1 MNNGLIQ
8 SKKHQIIDCNKF
20 IYYDDKLNLVI
31 KLKYFLK
38 QKNYQYF
45 IEHIFKTIDELILLR
60 ITKLNICTMDTYI
73 DLKDHKLKEIDYDF
87 IKMMIHVLQ
96 EKYPDNLKV
105 IWVTNANI
113 MVKTI
118 YTIIRPFIDK
128 ETRQKIFFLKKNK
141 KNKNK
146 KVINESNLEELLE

>member
-1 MNNGLIQ
+1 MNTGLIH
-8 SKKHQIIDCNKF
+8 KENKRLIDCEKF

-38 QKNYQYF
+38 QKDYQYF
-45 IEHIFKTIDELILLR
+45 IEYIFKIIEELIILR
-60 ITKLNICTMDTYI
+60 KTQLNISTMDTFI

-87 IKMMIHVLQ
+87 IKMLIHVLQ

-146 KVINESNLEELLE
+146 KVVNESNLDELLE